1 MVSTEQDRS
10 PQSADFDSYIRLFFV
25 FVNSF
30 YSFYWDVAKDWDLT
44 ILSSSRERNSPEHPW
59 GLRRPLQ
66 FQSRD
71 LYYAAIIT
79 DLFLR
84 CTWSLK
90 LSPHLDHFNDLEGS
104 IFVMEVFEVLR
115 RWIWIFFRVETE
127 WGG

>member
-1 MVSTEQDRS
+1 M
-10 PQSADFDSYIRLFFV
+10 
-25 FVNSF
+25 NSF
-30 YSFYWDVAKDWDLT
+30 YAFYWDVAKDWDLT
-44 ILSSSRERNSPEHPW
+44 LFSSSQERSNPEHRW
-59 GLRRPLQ
+59 GLRRVIQ
-66 FQSRD
+66 FQPKEI
-71 LYYAAIIT
+71 YYAAIVM